1 MEAAGGVPPYSY
13 QWKVYYIGKGNWGGF
28 FNWWYNC
35 YSPLTN
41 ANDSTYYATMGNY
54 AYYCVVTDDAGG
66 KATSAK
72 AEVLPALYIEA
83 QPRNTNLYG
92 RESINENKEENSA

>member
-66 KATSAK
+66 QGHQREGRGASRPVHRSA
-72 AEVLPALYIEA
+72 AEEHQSVR
-83 QPRNTNLYG
+83 QG
-92 RESINENKEENSA
+92 INQ